1 MLPRMNPH
9 RRLLSSTCALVAA
22 MALAS
27 SLAPSRALA
36 AGPRQNLQVELRWVE
51 SELSPAAVSGLRDGG
66 TAVST
71 GGSVS
76 ARGGVSLSTENREQR
91 QQLFPRMLVLNG
103 AQASFT
109 MTEATP
115 VQWVDVAVDR
125 QQGAQD
131 RVVVVPRQGVAE
143 RVRGFSVKPNWP
155 GGRSP
160 VNVEVRATDQAQ
172 QPQGQYGSQYGTA
185 GMGSAG
191 YGSSSGDPQQRPST
205 DVLSTVQAPL
215 GVWVTIARTGGAA
228 TPSPRGT
235 YSTRDAEV
243 QKLRELQLRVEV
255 AP

>member
-1 MLPRMNPH
+1 MNAH
-9 RRLLSSTCALVAA
+9 RRFFPRAA
-22 MALAS
+22 MALTTAVL
-27 SLAPSRALA
+27 LAGSAVGPALA
-36 AGPRQNLQVELRWVE
+36 QGTRQNLLVELRWVE
-51 SELSPAAVSGLRDGG
+51 QELSAAAVSGVRDGG
-66 TAVST
+66 TVVST

-76 ARGGVSLSTENREQR
+76 ARGGVALSTENREQR
-91 QQLFPRMLVLNG
+91 LQMLPRMMVLNG
-103 AQASFT
+103 SQASFT
-109 MTEATP
+109 MTESTP

-160 VNVEVRATDQAQ
+160 VNVEVRAIDQAQ
-172 QPQGQYGSQYGTA
+172 NPPGSYGTSLPDA
-185 GMGSAG
+185 
-191 YGSSSGDPQQRPST
+191 QQRPST

-215 GVWVTIARTGGAA
+215 GAWVTIARTGSVA
-228 TPSPRGT
+228 TTAGRGV

-243 QKLRELQLRVEV
+243 QKLRELQLRVEL

>member
-1 MLPRMNPH
+1 MHAH
-9 RRLLSSTCALVAA
+9 RRLPRRRFSSLGALIAAVA
-22 MALAS
+22 
-27 SLAPSRALA
+27 LAPSLAFA
-36 AGPRQNLQVELRWVE
+36 AGPKQNLQVELRWVE
-51 SELSPAAVSGLRDGG
+51 SELSPAAVSGIRDGG
-66 TAVST
+66 TVVST

-76 ARGGVSLSTENREQR
+76 SRGGVTLSTENREQR

-103 AQASFT
+103 SQASFT
-109 MTEATP
+109 MTETTP

-131 RVVVVPRQGVAE
+131 RVVVVPRQGVSE

-160 VNVEVRATDQAQ
+160 VNVEVRATDQSQ
-172 QPQGQYGSQYGTA
+172 QPQGQYGAQYGTA
-185 GMGSAG
+185 GIGSAG
-191 YGSSSGDPQQRPST
+191 YGTSTVDPQQRPST

-215 GVWVTIARTGGAA
+215 GVWVTIARTGNAA
-228 TPSPRGT
+228 MPSPRGT

-243 QKLRELQLRVEV
+243 QRLRDLQLRVDV